1 MKKLALAF
9 SSLLVLTALA
19 AGLARA
25 GASAPTLDGQSAS
38 AAATSTTCRYDAPR
52 WNALV
57 EYTVT
62 GTATGTYQGTYTE
75 KGTAKLSTLGTP
87 SLTAIDATFT
97 IVTAQGTITGTKTF
111 GYGTTS
117 GTGSCDDAKG
127 DSTLAIV
134 KAVYTATLPDGTPD
148 HGVVDM
154 QLSDVPVSAGYSAAF
169 DSTRPPLVDGDSDG
183 VLDGDD
189 NCPAVANPSQAD
201 IDTDGIGDA
210 CDSVDNRSPYLL
222 TVELRDLT
230 RAGNQPKLAARLDHA
245 LDALRVGD
253 VSTACGDVTW
263 YAGQVRNQRGKQI
276 AVATADLWLAKAATI
291 KTRLAC
297 R

>member
-1 MKKLALAF
+1 M
-9 SSLLVLTALA
+9 
-19 AGLARA
+19 
-25 GASAPTLDGQSAS
+25 
-38 AAATSTTCRYDAPR
+38 
-52 WNALV
+52 
-57 EYTVT
+57 
-62 GTATGTYQGTYTE
+62 
-75 KGTAKLSTLGTP
+75 
-87 SLTAIDATFT
+87 
-97 IVTAQGTITGTKTF
+97 TAQGTITGTKTF

-127 DSTLAIV
+127 DSTLAIA

-148 HGVVDM
+148 HGIVDM